1 MGREGETWEE
11 RRGRDLRAAASSSL
25 DFQKPPL
32 SFPEEKCCSSYIFF
46 FLSVGSFLFFFLSSA

>member
-32 SFPEEKCCSSYIFF
+32 SFLKKFCSSYIFF